1 MENKRKTKRDFFN
14 EIIEICEDCE
24 REDLIEFCNHE
35 IELLNKK
42 ASTPSKADKAK
53 DTLKDIV
60 YEVVAIA
67 NRPISIAEMVA
78 EYGDMLEPLK
88 NENGIITPQRMSAY
102 LKKLKD
108 EGKVDSTKDKK
119 KTLFFVL

>member
-60 YEVVAIA
+60 YEVVATA
-67 NRPISIAEMVA
+67 NRPITIAEMVA
-78 EYGDMLEPLK
+78 EFGDMLEPLK

-108 EGKVDSTKDKK
+108 EGKIDSTKDKK
-119 KTLFFVL
+119 KTVFFVL

>member
-14 EIIEICEDCE
+14 EIIEICEDCK
-24 REDLIEFCNHE
+24 REDLIEFCTHE

-42 ASTPSKADKAK
+42 ANTPTKADKTK

-60 YEVVAIA
+60 YEVVATA

-88 NENGIITPQRMSAY
+88 NENGIVTPQRMSAY

>member
-1 MENKRKTKRDFFN
+1 MEKRKTKKDFFN

-35 IELLNKK
+35 IELLTKK

-53 DTLKDIV
+53 DALKDLV
-60 YEVVAIA
+60 YEVVTTA

-119 KTLFFVL
+119 KTVFFAL